1 MFPFVAAYA
10 LTSIQV
16 QNSLIQIGK
25 TDVDIRCIVNDSE
38 NESIRGIQLIRSN
51 TNIVSVTETGV
62 RWQDKELQQRAVADG
77 SVMNATSSFLHM
89 AIDRQN
95 VTKNDGGI
103 YFCKSFAVLRNQQE
117 SQKLFLNIIGNYT
130 FQL

>member
-1 MFPFVAAYA
+1 M
-10 LTSIQV
+10 TSIQV
-16 QNSLIQIGK
+16 QNSFIHLGK
-25 TDVDIRCIVNDSE
+25 TDVDIRCLVNDSE
-38 NESIRGIQLIRSN
+38 NERIRGIQLIRSDA
-51 TNIVSVTETGV
+51 NIVSVTDTGV
-62 RWQDKELQQRAVADG
+62 IFQDEELKQRAFAEG

-89 AIDRQN
+89 TIVRQN

-117 SQKLFLNIIGNYT
+117 SQKFFLNIIGNYT